1 MSSSIDVSPFLKE
14 ETAPAGPPAEPALPA
29 TGGTWV
35 LQGDAAAR
43 TGFSVSAI
51 RKWRRMGFVAER
63 KITTGTDLPRVE
75 VKLEDVLARAALQPQ
90 RRPSSG
96 ADPEGSSAT
105 PTGCVTIGLADLEE
119 LFERMVRAER
129 RAERAEA
136 EVQAMEVQ
144 ARYTLGQMAEL
155 RRQLAAHGGSPTG
168 SDRPAGE
175 PAASVPAAATP
186 ALPGPAAATPALP
199 GRAAATA
206 RPGTGDVTRTRTRT
220 GPGTATGA
228 SAVRADAGRVIS
240 IPSRP
245 PPAPRPVPAPA
256 PVPTDEGRRPAP
268 DLESLTQRL
277 RSIYAR
283 LDGYRSAP
291 VISPEMEA
299 RRQREL
305 AEYDRALVAAC
316 QALGVATGLA
326 PGAAVGVDARARL
339 TGALARA
346 GLDVRANG
354 DADRRARTRWP
365 TVRPRS

>member
-1 MSSSIDVSPFLKE
+1 MSSSIDVPPFFEE
-14 ETAPAGPPAEPALPA
+14 ETAPAGPSGEPALPA
-29 TGGTWV
+29 TAGTWV

-63 KITTGTDLPRVE
+63 KITTGADLPRVE

-96 ADPEGSSAT
+96 ADSEGSSAT

-129 RAERAEA
+129 RAERAET

-155 RRQLAAHGGSPTG
+155 RRQLAGHGGPPTG
-168 SDRPAGE
+168 SDRPA
-175 PAASVPAAATP
+175 TT
-186 ALPGPAAATPALP
+186 ALPGPATSAT
-199 GRAAATA
+199 
-206 RPGTGDVTRTRTRT
+206 RPDTGDVTRTRTRT
-220 GPGTATGA
+220 GAGTATGA

-245 PPAPRPVPAPA
+245 PAAPRPVPAPA
-256 PVPTDEGRRPAP
+256 PVPTDEGRSAAP
-268 DLESLTQRL
+268 DLESLAQRL

-326 PGAAVGVDARARL
+326 PGGAVGVDARARL
-339 TGALARA
+339 TGALARV

-354 DADRRARTRWP
+354 DADTRRARTRWP

>member
-1 MSSSIDVSPFLKE
+1 MSSSIDVPPFFE
-14 ETAPAGPPAEPALPA
+14 EGAAPAEPPGEPA
-29 TGGTWV
+29 PQAAGTWV

-63 KITTGTDLPRVE
+63 KITTGADLPRVE

-90 RRPSSG
+90 RRQSSG
-96 ADPEGSSAT
+96 ADPEGSVAT
-105 PTGCVTIGLADLEE
+105 PTGCAPIGLADLEE

-155 RRQLAAHGGSPTG
+155 RRQLAANGAPSTG
-168 SDRPAGE
+168 SDRPGGE
-175 PAASVPAAATP
+175 LAEAVPAAAT
-186 ALPGPAAATPALP
+186 
-199 GRAAATA
+199 ATA
-206 RPGTGDVTRTRTRT
+206 RPDAGDVTRTRTRT
-220 GPGTATGA
+220 GAGTATGA

-240 IPSRP
+240 IRSRTPAASRP
-245 PPAPRPVPAPA
+245 ADVPA
-256 PVPTDEGRRPAP
+256 PVPTGEGRHAAP
-268 DLESLTQRL
+268 DLESLAERL
-277 RSIYAR
+277 RSVYAR

-316 QALGVATGLA
+316 QAFGVATGLA

-339 TGALARA
+339 TGALARV

-354 DADRRARTRWP
+354 DADARRARTRWP

>member
-1 MSSSIDVSPFLKE
+1 MSSSTDVPPFFE
-14 ETAPAGPPAEPALPA
+14 EEAAPAGPPGDPALQA
-29 TGGTWV
+29 AAGTWV

-63 KITTGTDLPRVE
+63 KIVTGADLPRVE

-96 ADPEGSSAT
+96 AEPEGSVAT
-105 PTGCVTIGLADLEE
+105 PTGCVTIGLGDLEE

-155 RRQLAAHGGSPTG
+155 RRQLAANGGPPRG
-168 SDRPAGE
+168 SDRPGGE
-175 PAASVPAAATP
+175 PAEALPPAAAA
-186 ALPGPAAATPALP
+186 ALPPP
-199 GRAAATA
+199 ATA
-206 RPGTGDVTRTRTRT
+206 GTRPETGDVTRTRTRT
-220 GPGTATGA
+220 GAGTATGA

-240 IPSRP
+240 VPSRP
-245 PPAPRPVPAPA
+245 PAASRPAPA
-256 PVPTDEGRRPAP
+256 PTPVPTGEGRPAAP
-268 DLESLTQRL
+268 DLEALAERL

-316 QALGVATGLA
+316 RALGVATGFD
-326 PGAAVGVDARARL
+326 PGAAVGVDGRARL

-354 DADRRARTRWP
+354 DADTRRARTRWP
-365 TVRPRS
+365 TMRPRS